1 MVCRSRKGFSRFLF
15 DKTPRLCCNNFMAK
29 LQWLLSSFILSS
41 VAHATITSITAA
53 PVGSSFYTSSGTTTA
68 PIYNLGSTAAIANIS
83 GGCSTV
89 CDSCAAQSFQF
100 GTTTQNSNYTTTLGP
115 LCSVKEFSPNE
126 YINITLNATPT
137 TAITTGTIYY
147 MVEVGSTFLSSS
159 LFTVSSTPTTL
170 ATTPISLTFKVQL
183 SDICGNSSYG
193 ISDCLGSFTTNVT
206 VGWGTSNNT
215 FTESGAITL
224 NHRYVASQTSTS
236 TTVPA
241 TSPWATW
248 KTGPSIT
255 DYEGFY
261 YFTAFPGD
269 SKVYITNPTAYTAE
283 SNYVPDLSL
292 TASLSNNY
300 PTTRDASGM
309 TYTGIRVYYNLT
321 SSSTVGSFTV
331 AGTGTAGVTGYQDLT
346 YSGGNLSPSFVSGL
360 QNLSGSNEYQIV
372 IASIDEAGILSFF
385 TNPDSTSP
393 VMNFGLTPTGSTQA
407 AQPQAVYGVLDGKGC
422 MVATAAYGSAL
433 APQIEILREFRG
445 RYLMR
450 SDWGRKFV
458 SWYYRNSPTW
468 AIAISNS
475 ETLKIVVRGFLWP
488 VVGWS
493 ALALRWG
500 LMVTLLS
507 TIMLSAP
514 LIFLGFKF
522 FLKKNFRKLFVKS
535 EKVNR

>member
-1 MVCRSRKGFSRFLF
+1 MF
-15 DKTPRLCCNNFMAK
+15 K
-29 LQWLLSSFILSS
+29 LQWLLFSLFISSM
-41 VAHATITSITAA
+41 AQATITSITAT
-53 PVGSSFYTSSGTTTA
+53 PVGSSFYTSSGTSTA

-83 GGCSTV
+83 GGCTTV
-89 CDSCAAQSFQF
+89 CDSCAAQTFQF
-100 GTTTQNSNYTTTLGP
+100 GTTTQDSNYSTTLGP
-115 LCSVKEFSPNE
+115 LCSIREFSPNE

-137 TAITTGTIYY
+137 TAITSGTIYY

-159 LFTVSSTPTTL
+159 LFTVSSTPATL
-170 ATTPISLTFKVQL
+170 GTTPISLTFKVQL

-193 ISDCLGSFTTNVT
+193 KSDCLGSFTTNVT
-206 VGWGTSNNT
+206 VGWGTSNDT

-224 NHRYVASQTSTS
+224 NYRYVESQTTPS

-248 KTGPSIT
+248 NSGPSIT

-269 SKVYITNPTAYTAE
+269 SKIYITNPTAYTAE
-283 SNYVPDLSL
+283 SDYVADLSP
-292 TASLSNNY
+292 TATLSNNY

-321 SSSTVGSFTV
+321 SSTTVGSFTV
-331 AGTGTAGVTGYQDLT
+331 AGTGASGVTGYQDLT

-360 QNLSGSNEYQIV
+360 QNVSGSNEYQIV
-372 IASIDEAGILSFF
+372 IASIDQAGILTFF

-393 VMNFGLTPTGSTQA
+393 VMNFALTPTGSTQA

-433 APQIEILREFRG
+433 APEIDILREFRG
-445 RYLMR
+445 RYLMT
-450 SDWGRKFV
+450 SSWGRKFV

-468 AIAISNS
+468 AVAISSS
-475 ETLKIVVRGFLWP
+475 ETLKFIVRGILWP

-493 ALALRWG
+493 ALVLHWG
-500 LMVTLLS
+500 LRVTLCVTLALLS
-507 TIMLSAP
+507 TV
-514 LIFLGFKF
+514 IFWALGFYQR
-522 FLKKNFRKLFVKS
+522 RKSRKALENS
-535 EKVNR
+535 TKVIR